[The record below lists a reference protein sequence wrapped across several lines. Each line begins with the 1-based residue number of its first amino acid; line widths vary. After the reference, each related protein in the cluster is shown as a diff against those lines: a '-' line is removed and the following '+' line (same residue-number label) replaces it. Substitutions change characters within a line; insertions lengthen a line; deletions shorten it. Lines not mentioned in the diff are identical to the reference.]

1 MSKYDPLR
9 RRLEDVSEKTIDIE
23 LSIAAIE
30 DVRPATGGLSPSLHR
45 LDGFSWSNGV
55 NHPSPQAKAWAA
67 AGFKVERLTAT
78 GVVFKRT

>member
-9 RRLEDVSEKTIDIE
+9 VHLESVSAKTIEIE
-23 LSIAAIE
+23 LSIAELEA
-30 DVRPATGGLSPSLHR
+30 VMQSTGGLSPSLHR

-55 NHPSPQAKAWAA
+55 DHPSPQAKAWAA

-78 GVVFKRT
+78 GVVFKRL